1 MLKKVQKEHH
11 KLLGEE
17 KKQRSCSCDLCLA
30 FKMENIE
37 TEAAVTAILVGLGLM
52 VSVQIIN
59 ITSND

>member
-1 MLKKVQKEHH
+1 
-11 KLLGEE
+11 
-17 KKQRSCSCDLCLA
+17 
-30 FKMENIE
+30 MENIE